1 MLSTENLAFFTYIHI
16 YVRLKEDILI
26 ELLNF
31 KNNNFYII

>member
-1 MLSTENLAFFTYIHI
+1 MLNTEKLAVFKYIYI